1 MLIETSFSA
10 ELSNGKRTFDEI
22 VMRKNCTHISG
33 VVALG
38 IQSRLTKSAIHEDEH
53 RETGSDNLRTKV
65 QKIHKEVD
73 SEEIPGQKNPKGL
86 RNYYSPILKAG
97 PCSWPAILHNQTVD

>member
-97 PCSWPAILHNQTVD
+97 P